1 MISHVYEN
9 ITLRESP
16 EPQAGAQE
24 MHTGKV
30 TVHLKPTIKLSI
42 TLPNTHF

>member
-1 MISHVYEN
+1 MISQVYEST
-9 ITLRESP
+9 TLGESL

-24 MHTGKV
+24 MH
-30 TVHLKPTIKLSI
+30 LKPTVKLSI

>member
-1 MISHVYEN
+1 MISQVYES
-9 ITLRESP
+9 ITLGESL

-24 MHTGKV
+24 MHTGIV
-30 TVHLKPTIKLSI
+30 TVHLKPTVKLSV